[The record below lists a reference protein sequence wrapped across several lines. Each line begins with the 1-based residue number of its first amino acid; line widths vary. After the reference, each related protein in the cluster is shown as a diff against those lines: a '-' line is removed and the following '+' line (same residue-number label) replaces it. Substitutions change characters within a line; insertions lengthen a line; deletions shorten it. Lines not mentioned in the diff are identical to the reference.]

1 MASKRAHGS
10 VASNSEVRS
19 KFDEDEWLTMMRKM
33 RQALTVAR
41 VSPAKAHHILTGLRK
56 AGEKRKLHGQDV
68 LRVLDWE
75 LKNAAD

>member
-19 KFDEDEWLTMMRKM
+19 KFNNDEWLTMMRKM

-41 VSPAKAHHILTGLRK
+41 VSPAKAHHILTELRK
-56 AGEKRKLHGQDV
+56 AGEERKLHGQDV

-75 LKNAAD
+75 LKNAVE

>member
-1 MASKRAHGS
+1 M
-10 VASNSEVRS
+10 ASNSEVRS
-19 KFDEDEWLTMMRKM
+19 KFNNDEWLTMMRKM

-41 VSPAKAHHILTGLRK
+41 VSPAKAHHILTELRK
-56 AGEKRKLHGQDV
+56 AGEERKLHGQDV